1 MSNSKALFIINKY
14 SGTGY
19 SSALEGKIL
28 SQCEKRNIECT
39 IEFTREPGHAT
50 ALARMAVKNNFKMV
64 FAVGG
69 DGTMNEVAQGLLH
82 SPVALGIIPKGS
94 GNGLAR
100 HLRIPLAID
109 KALQL
114 LDMKGTIEIDT
125 ISINDHLSVNVSGI
139 GFDGHVA
146 GMFARDGNRG
156 LFTYGKLVVSEF
168 NKFEAFE
175 CQVVL
180 DGATTNENLF
190 SISFANS
197 SQFGNNAFIAP
208 SASLCDQLIDV
219 CMVNK
224 MNTIQGLQF
233 VHKLFTKN
241 LTHSKQV
248 KILQAREIKITT
260 NKEVPFHIDGEA
272 ATATTSFDIKINPSS
287 LRVIIPGGSSSI

>member
-1 MSNSKALFIINKY
+1 MSDNKVLFIINRY

-28 SQCEKRNIECT
+28 AQCNKKNLEGS

-50 ALARMAVKNNFKMV
+50 TLARMAVDNNFKMV

-82 SPVALGIIPKGS
+82 SSVALGIIPKGS

-100 HLRIPLAID
+100 HLRIPLSID

-114 LDMKGTIEIDT
+114 LDMKKTIEIDT

-156 LFTYGKLVVSEF
+156 LFTYGKLVISQF

-180 DGATTNENLF
+180 DGVTTKENLF
-190 SISFANS
+190 SVSFANS

-208 SASLCDQLIDV
+208 TASLCDQLIDV
-219 CMVNK
+219 CMINK
-224 MNTIQGLQF
+224 MNTVQGLQF
-233 VHKLFTKN
+233 ARKLFNKTI
-241 LTHSKQV
+241 TQSKQV
-248 KILQAREIKITT
+248 RIAQAKKIKITT
-260 NKEVPFHIDGEA
+260 VKEIPFHIDGETAA
-272 ATATTSFDIKINPSS
+272 ATSSFDIRINPSS
-287 LRVIIPGGSSSI
+287 LRVITLGDNDSI

>member
-1 MSNSKALFIINKY
+1 MSKSKALFIINKY

-19 SSALEGKIL
+19 SPALEGKIL
-28 SQCEKRNIECT
+28 SQCEKRNIECV

-50 ALARMAVKNNFKMV
+50 ALAKMAVDQNFQMA

-100 HLRIPLAID
+100 HLKIPLSFD

-114 LDMKGTIEIDT
+114 LDMKRSLYIDT
-125 ISINDHLSVNVSGI
+125 ININNQLSVNVSGV
-139 GFDGHVA
+139 GFDGHIA

-156 LFTYGKLVVSEF
+156 LFTYGKLVIGEF
-168 NKFEAFE
+168 NKFKPFN
-175 CQVVL
+175 CQVTL
-180 DGATTNENLF
+180 DGVTTEETLF

-208 SASLCDQLIDV
+208 TASLCDQLIDV
-219 CMVNK
+219 CMLHR
-224 MNTIQGLQF
+224 MNVIQGVQF
-233 VHKLFTKN
+233 IHKLFSKT
-241 LTHSKQV
+241 LTHSKAV
-248 KILQAREIKITT
+248 KISQAKAIDITT
-260 NKEVPFHIDGEA
+260 INEIPFHIDGEA
-272 ATATTSFDIKINPSS
+272 AGTSSSFNIRIDPSS
-287 LRVIIPGGSSSI
+287 LRVIVPENSSSV